1 MLYSRR
7 QRWRDRRAAGAGN
20 QDDLPPPRAPSLV
33 GGTPDRNGFV
43 SAGSE
48 WAAPCARLPA
58 RWVLISTTHQSRSS
72 TSVVVSVG
80 RAGTG
85 DDRSAARMSR
95 QSLWSGV
102 SSIFG
107 DVRRQRSGATG
118 GLPGLALRC
127 RLGRVGHA
135 SHRRPADP
143 VAGRVRQ
150 NGPSRGRLLTRCHST
165 PRQPADHRAWSVTTA
180 TAESSSATRGR
191 RGKSLCELSPG
202 RIPRAPVRKSR
213 RRGATRGR
221 AASPGPSRARPGGLR
236 QAESTRAGSARAGSY
251 DPPWLSG

>member
-48 WAAPCARLPA
+48 CAAPCARLPA

-165 PRQPADHRAWSVTTA
+165 PRQPADHRACSRD
-180 TAESSSATRGR
+180 AERAWRRSTRVSLSGSGWCSRSRKPRGGR
-191 RGKSLCELSPG
+191 SGHPPRSCSRDRSG
-202 RIPRAPVRKSR
+202 RAP
-213 RRGATRGR
+213 RGG
-221 AASPGPSRARPGGLR
+221 
-236 QAESTRAGSARAGSY
+236 
-251 DPPWLSG
+251 